1 MIIKATIA
9 DIPAIQQIACKTWP
23 ETYGGILSQEQIDY
37 MLQWMYDAAFIQQ
50 QMLEGH
56 QFYLL
61 KETSEATGFID
72 VQMISATETKLHK
85 IYLLPAMQGKGY
97 GQLLI
102 NKAKAFAAAHH
113 AETLI
118 LNVNRHNN
126 ALGFYQKN
134 GFVIIEEKDIP
145 IGNGYFMND
154 YILEWK
160 VK

>member
-9 DIPAIQQIACKTWP
+9 DIPAIQQIACETWP

-61 KETSEATGFID
+61 KENSEATGFID

-85 IYLLPAMQGKGY
+85 IYVLPAMQGKGY

-102 NKAKAFAAAHH
+102 NKAKAIAAAHH

-118 LNVNRHNN
+118 LNVNRHND